1 MLFHL
6 PVIRYLK
13 YTDIMNGFV
22 TNVKERALMWKIR
35 TFMTVNVSLPWFC
48 VTEQPYVAFKIQ
60 FGVDYLL

>member
-1 MLFHL
+1 
-6 PVIRYLK
+6 
-13 YTDIMNGFV
+13 MNGFV